1 MAGLLDFVSD
11 PQARADMRIGLL
23 DAANRGV
30 VAGLLGAPVD
40 LATLALRPLGYGVEK
55 PVGGSEWIGQKMQ
68 DAGMVSAQR
77 NPLAEALAGLA
88 IPAAAYR
95 AAPALFAAEQAVA
108 RNAATKTP
116 FNARTM
122 GQGGGLP
129 MPAQIDDAERARRMA
144 DAGMERGWFRGGPT
158 PQGGLRTGPWYTQDA
173 DEAASYAARFG
184 NKGDV
189 REYALPKAGFLDAAK
204 SYDNRLAHDV
214 ARIVDT
220 PEYGKPGA
228 QLAKELRSFQ
238 GDERIIGGHLW
249 QALEARFGNDG
260 AAQTMDKLG
269 AFSGVKNITHGP
281 EVMMF
286 KSAPVRDANLAAF
299 NPDRMK
305 VDDIYGFTTPEFAA
319 ALAGVSGGLGL
330 LAPSFL
336 DKRSSPR

>member
-1 MAGLLDFVSD
+1 M
-11 PQARADMRIGLL
+11 
-23 DAANRGV
+23 
-30 VAGLLGAPVD
+30 AGLLGAPVD
-40 LATLALRPLGYGVEK
+40 LATLALRPFGYGVEK
-55 PVGGSEWIGQKMQ
+55 PVGGSEWIGQQMQ
-68 DAGMVSAQR
+68 DAGLVSAQR
-77 NPLAEALAGLA
+77 NPLAEALAGVAL
-88 IPAAAYR
+88 PAAAVR
-95 AAPALFAAEQAVA
+95 LAPALFAAEQAMA
-108 RNAATKTP
+108 RNAAKATP
-116 FNARTM
+116 FNARTV
-122 GQGGGLP
+122 GQGGGIP
-129 MPAQIDDAERARRMA
+129 VPAQIDDAERARRMA
-144 DAGMERGWFRGGPT
+144 DAGVERGWFRGGT
-158 PQGGLRTGPWYTQDA
+158 APQGGLRTGPWYTQDA